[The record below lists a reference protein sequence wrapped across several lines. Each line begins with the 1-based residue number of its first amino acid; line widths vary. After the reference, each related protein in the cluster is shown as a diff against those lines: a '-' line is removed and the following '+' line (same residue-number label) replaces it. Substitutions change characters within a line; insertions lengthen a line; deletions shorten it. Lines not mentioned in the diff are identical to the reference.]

1 MLKII
6 YFIGMKPITEYQDY
20 RKYMRDFYEERKRS
34 SLFSWREFSRLA
46 GFTSPNYIQLVCDGK
61 SGLSKNGVEGVANAM
76 SIEGVDRDF
85 FRAMVLFG
93 DAKSDAKKTQAF
105 KEMQRIAKENHL
117 RVVDS
122 EAFKYFE
129 TWVNPVMRELAPIMP
144 GAKPLEL
151 AHQCYPVVSA
161 AEVRYALDFLCR
173 TDFLKKVD
181 EDTYKQTE
189 KIVTGS
195 SEAIPLALRSMNRQ
209 MSKLAVDAID
219 EIPPEKR
226 HVAGVTLGMSDAT
239 YKWLVQKLEMLRQ
252 QVVAVA
258 AKEKDYDKVYR
269 LNLQLFP
276 LTKGK
281 EA

>member
-1 MLKII
+1 
-6 YFIGMKPITEYQDY
+6 MKPITEYQDY

-76 SIEGVDRDF
+76 SIEGIDRDF

-209 MSKLAVDAID
+209 MLKLAMDAID

-239 YKWLVQKLEMLRQ
+239 YKWLVQKLEVLRQ
-252 QVVAVA
+252 QVVAMA

-276 LTKGK
+276 LSK
-281 EA
+281 EVVDNKED